1 MFTDSSRSRFST
13 IIASSDIIVS
23 RFFRIHPP
31 AICHALL
38 LWKSGRY
45 SPIQQ
50 ILDRLVCVLQIQIPR
65 PPGQHYRRLELRQ
78 VGRKFV
84 IELERGREHHAA
96 PFVHGY
102 RNRDADRELENEG
115 GGTSFRGLN
124 NLSQA
129 GRKNRGEG
137 GSWRRYRC
145 ESFFFFR
152 GEVSADFFFLFLFPS
167 SLNFFSFELERRNR
181 NMLNFNFFHISANLV
196 IQ

>member
-1 MFTDSSRSRFST
+1 MDDPRLENGISSTPAKTRTISARFRVNYQFIRSFPAKCLPIHLVADFQRLLPPP
-13 IIASSDIIVS
+13 IRADIIVS

-31 AICHALL
+31 TICLASL

-50 ILDRLVCVLQIQIPR
+50 ILDRLVSVLQIQIPR
-65 PPGQHYRRLELRQ
+65 LPGQHYRRLELRQ

-124 NLSQA
+124 NFSQG

-137 GSWRRYRC
+137 GGSKLAK
-145 ESFFFFR
+145 
-152 GEVSADFFFLFLFPS
+152 VSL
-167 SLNFFSFELERRNR
+167 
-181 NMLNFNFFHISANLV
+181 
-196 IQ
+196 